1 MRLRERFK
9 FGSLENA
16 RDQVIHYCG
25 NEIRQNPD
33 WSISLT
39 QERFALGIDEIPMT
53 KERKEEKE
61 SEVNKEEKR
70 SLRQVLGAL
79 SWRATQSAP
88 WLLAPVSILQGCVE
102 GGKVQNIL
110 EVNKLVRLQ
119 RKCHERGLQFP

>member
-25 NEIRQNPD
+25 NEIRQNP
-33 WSISLT
+33 
-39 QERFALGIDEIPMT
+39 DEIPMT